1 MSRVGLI
8 DTGPLV
14 AGIDRADR
22 FHGWALE
29 ALGRFPTP
37 LYTCDAVVS
46 EAWFL
51 LGRARKGRDALLGML
66 NSGDLSVS
74 FSLAEDGLSA
84 LKLMAKYSDQ
94 PMSVADAC
102 LVRMAELESSAT
114 IITLDRDFLV
124 YRRGRSPLKLAAPFG
139 H

>member
-14 AGIDRADR
+14 AGIDRSDR

-37 LYTCDAVVS
+37 LKTCDAVVS

-74 FSLAEDGLSA
+74 FSLAEDGRSA

-102 LVRMAELESSAT
+102 LVRMTELDPSAT